1 VRMYLREIAAPARLP
16 GPGSQARPRHR
27 PIVGY
32 LGPKK
37 TLLVVDDQPIQRQM
51 LAGMLLPL
59 GFALR
64 EAASGHECLESV
76 QAQCPDAVLLDISM
90 DDLDG
95 WRTSRMIREAGF
107 KDVPIIMVSANVFEN
122 RPENLA
128 AAQCQAFVAKPVME
142 SELLDT
148 LGLHLNLE
156 WVVQQALPAPT
167 LHAPAAP
174 PVATGTDAAGALPD
188 HLVAEVNRLAR
199 MGHIQGLSQAL
210 QRMNTEHPEHRA
222 QLKPLMAR
230 VDDFDLEGLLA
241 QLASQGPACEDA

>member
-1 VRMYLREIAAPARLP
+1 
-16 GPGSQARPRHR
+16 
-27 PIVGY
+27 
-32 LGPKK
+32 
-37 TLLVVDDQPIQRQM
+37 
-51 LAGMLLPL
+51 L

-128 AAQCQAFVAKPVME
+128 AAQCQAFVGKPVME

-156 WVVQQALPAPT
+156 WVVQQAVPAPPP
-167 LHAPAAP
+167 HAPVADHDATLAAE
-174 PVATGTDAAGALPD
+174 AGSLPD
-188 HLVAEVNRLAR
+188 ELVAELNRLAR

-210 QRMNTEHPEHRA
+210 QRMNTDHPEHRA
-222 QLKPLMAR
+222 HLMPLMAH
-230 VDDFDLEGLLA
+230 VDDFDLEGLLVH
-241 QLASQGPACEDA
+241 LASQGPACEDA